1 MPEENINNTDEGAQA
16 TPPASPLPLTPL
28 PPGNPSPPGPSTIP
42 PPPPLPP
49 VPPAPPAPP
58 PQPEP
63 EKDWTA
69 EDTAKDETKVPVRQT
84 DPAYWADAGF
94 FRLVILFAGWVLVL
108 SVGGMLLLAA
118 NDKEIPQGIVAAAS
132 GLVGLLTG
140 IFAAKTG
147 KT

>member
-1 MPEENINNTDEGAQA
+1 MPDENMVKPDEAA
-16 TPPASPLPLTPL
+16 STPSASPGQLP
-28 PPGNPSPPGPSTIP
+28 S
-42 PPPPLPP
+42 
-49 VPPAPPAPP
+49 
-58 PQPEP
+58 ER

-69 EDTAKDETKVPVRQT
+69 EDTAKDEAKAPVRQT
-84 DPAYWADAGF
+84 DPAYWADPGF

-147 KT
+147 KA

>member
-1 MPEENINNTDEGAQA
+1 MPEENIEHPSETAPA
-16 TPPASPLPLTPL
+16 PPASP
-28 PPGNPSPPGPSTIP
+28 SPPDP
-42 PPPPLPP
+42 PT
-49 VPPAPPAPP
+49 PPAPP
-58 PQPEP
+58 PLPVEP

-69 EDTAKDETKVPVRQT
+69 EDTAKDEAKVPVRQT
-84 DPAYWADAGF
+84 DPAYWADPAF